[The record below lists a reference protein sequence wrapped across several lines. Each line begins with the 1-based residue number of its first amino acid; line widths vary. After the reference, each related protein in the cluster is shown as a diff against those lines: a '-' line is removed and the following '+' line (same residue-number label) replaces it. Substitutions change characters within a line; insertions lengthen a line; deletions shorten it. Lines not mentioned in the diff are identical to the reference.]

1 MLDKQKPVSK
11 PTQVAAKTA
20 LARLGLQVEKAPKPR
35 GKQMARLVLQPG
47 IPETTSK
54 ARGKILEKD
63 DLQQAAHRKV
73 IQAAA
78 KEGVCKVSL
87 F

>member
-1 MLDKQKPVSK
+1 
-11 PTQVAAKTA
+11 
-20 LARLGLQVEKAPKPR
+20 
-35 GKQMARLVLQPG
+35 MARLVLQPG

-63 DLQQAAHRKV
+63 DLQQATHRKV